1 MKAPRRRG
9 AREFATSAPAT
20 IFLVDD
26 DDSFRRLLAK
36 QLVAHG
42 YAVVEAGD
50 GAAALE
56 WLAITADGEGTP
68 PDVVVLD
75 VSMPGYSGLG
85 ILKAMRG
92 FAARPPTLIITG
104 FRDSSVDVLARNLG
118 AARVL
123 HKPVDLDD
131 VLDAVL
137 DAILRRSATA

>member
-1 MKAPRRRG
+1 MGNTAESQLVRS
-9 AREFATSAPAT
+9 TPAT

-26 DDSFRRLLAK
+26 DASFRGVLASV
-36 QLVAHG
+36 LASHG

-56 WLAITADGEGTP
+56 WLATVADGEGTP

-85 ILKAMRG
+85 ILRAMRG

-104 FRDSSVDVLARNLG
+104 FHDRSVDVLARNLG

-131 VLDAVL
+131 VLGAVL
-137 DAILRRSATA
+137 DAIVRRSAAR